1 MWVILELLV
10 EMSHQKWKANRFVF
24 DVGLTSRK
32 RVDRVAGLLERLAGM
47 SVASSFAVPKKCY
60 ASLWFPI
67 AVFFSCRFGTI
78 IAW

>member
-1 MWVILELLV
+1 MRVILELLV

-60 ASLWFPI
+60 ACF
-67 AVFFSCRFGTI
+67 
-78 IAW
+78 